1 MGGDVLFGGPGHDLL
16 YGGYGVAGTQT
27 QLYGGDGDDEI
38 VATYY
43 GNNEIFGG
51 NGDDM
56 ILGGILDF
64 ADPTP
69 NDATNGDGGLGY
81 MPLLPRES
89 IMPVTGG
96 TIRSSYGSYGEL
108 DIDGGAGNDFIVG
121 GVDDDDIYGGEGD
134 DVIYGEQPLNAAYT
148 VNNSGYGDDQI
159 DGGKGD
165 DIIFGVSMVDEM
177 LLEGG
182 EGNDKIYPG

>member
-1 MGGDVLFGGPGHDLL
+1 MGSDVLFGGPGHDLL
-16 YGGYGVAGTQT
+16 YGGYGQSGETT

-38 VATYY
+38 VASYY
-43 GNNEIFGG
+43 GANEIFGG

-81 MPLLPRES
+81 MPLLPRKS
-89 IMPVTGG
+89 IMPSG
-96 TIRSSYGSYGEL
+96 TNRLTYGSYGEL

-121 GVDDDDIYGGEGD
+121 GGDSDDIYGGEGD
-134 DVIYGEQPLNAAYT
+134 DVIYGSQPLNAAYFAT
-148 VNNSGYGDDQI
+148 NSGYGENEI

-165 DIIFGVSMVDEM
+165 DIIFGVAMEETM